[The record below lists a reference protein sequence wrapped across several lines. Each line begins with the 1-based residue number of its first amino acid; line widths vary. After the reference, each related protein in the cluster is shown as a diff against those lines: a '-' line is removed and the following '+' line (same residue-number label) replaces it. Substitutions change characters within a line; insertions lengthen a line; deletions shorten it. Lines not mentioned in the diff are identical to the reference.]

1 MDKKLNP
8 IAQEFINEVEKFSK
22 RALNRKAEMIAIYE
36 SAVDS
41 NQVDIYR
48 ELCFT
53 AKYLMGMMRVI
64 REGKS
69 NPQVNSIEHVKKDF
83 SDNIIKLIDQ
93 IRKIISQSD
102 QSKIKYFEEKFF
114 DKTHSALTNLNELLV
129 DLENAKLYLNYLK
142 RS

>member
-41 NQVDIYR
+41 NQVDVYR

-83 SDNIIKLIDQ
+83 SDNILKLIDQ

-102 QSKIKYFEEKFF
+102 QSKVKYFEEEFF
-114 DKTHSALTNLNELLV
+114 DKTHSALTNLTELLA

>member
-22 RALNRKAEMIAIYE
+22 RALNRKAEMIEIYE

-41 NQVDIYR
+41 NQVDVYR

-53 AKYLMGMMRVI
+53 AKYLIGMMRVI

-83 SDNIIKLIDQ
+83 SDNILKLIEQ

-102 QSKIKYFEEKFF
+102 QSKVKYFEEEFF
-114 DKTHSALTNLNELLV
+114 DKTHSALANLNELLA
-129 DLENAKLYLNYLK
+129 DLEIAKLYLNYLK